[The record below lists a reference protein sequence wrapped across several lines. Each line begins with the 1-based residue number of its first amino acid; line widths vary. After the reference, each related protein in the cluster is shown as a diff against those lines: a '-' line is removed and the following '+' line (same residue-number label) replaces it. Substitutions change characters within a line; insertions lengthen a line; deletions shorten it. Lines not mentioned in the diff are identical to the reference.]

1 MKQLTD
7 SRRRR
12 TTRFALCLVII
23 TALFITASF
32 SKRSEMTV
40 QATPDV
46 TERTQDVPETVHTV
60 FSNPAAIACADR
72 VSNTAGTS
80 PGLPPLY
87 PSPIVVAGLSGIITK
102 VTVTFG
108 ITSTFPDDIDILLEG
123 PTGAR
128 SLVMSDAGGS
138 GDHTNISFTWDQ
150 TAAALMPDGP
160 TTPIPTGTFRPSNYV
175 GLAAPEPGGVDNFPA
190 PGPGL
195 LAYTADFNVFNGT
208 APNGTWKLYVVD
220 DQQIDLNSLPGGW
233 SIDITTGSAAC
244 VGARRP
250 VDFNGDGKSDYT
262 VIRNT
267 GGGPGGQL
275 SWLTHLN
282 GGADSP
288 VQPWGLNGDEFV
300 PADYDG
306 DGKTDIAVWRL
317 GSPFNAYFYILQSNT
332 NTLRA
337 DQFGQ
342 SGDDPSVIG
351 DYDGDGKVDPAVY
364 RSGALP
370 GDHSFW
376 WYRSSIT
383 NAITL
388 GAEFGQ
394 NGDFSTPGDFDG
406 DGKFDYCVQRNNGGG
421 NARFFRKYSSGIP
434 SDSVVFGTPTD
445 VILPG
450 FYDADCKTD
459 LAVIR
464 GSGGQ
469 IFWNILNTTNGS
481 TTGLFWGISATDF
494 PTQGDYDGDGLIDV
508 AVWRP
513 NADPSQNYFYV
524 HSSGAGDFQFEW
536 GQNGDYPV
544 ANFNN
549 H

>member
-7 SRRRR
+7 SRRLSF
-12 TTRFALCLVII
+12 TRFALCLLII
-23 TALFITASF
+23 AALFITASF
-32 SKRSEMTV
+32 SKRS
-40 QATPDV
+40 QATVRAITVV
-46 TERTQDVPETVHTV
+46 TERTQDVPETVHVV
-60 FSNPAAIACADR
+60 FSNAAAIVCADR
-72 VSNTAGTS
+72 ASNNAGTN

-87 PSPIVVAGLSGIITK
+87 PSPIVVSGMSGNITK
-102 VTVTFG
+102 VTVTFA
-108 ITSTFPDDIDILLEG
+108 ITSTFPDDLDVLLEG

-138 GDHTNISFTWDQ
+138 GDHTNVSFTWDQ

-160 TTPIPTGTFRPSNYV
+160 TTPIPTGTFKPSNYV
-175 GLAAPEPGGVDNFPA
+175 GLATPEPGGADNFPV

-195 LAYTADFNVFNGT
+195 LSYTADFNVFNGT

-220 DQQIDLNSLPGGW
+220 DQVVDNNSLPGGW
-233 SIDITTGSAAC
+233 SIDITAAPANC
-244 VGARRP
+244 TGARRP

-262 VIRNT
+262 VTRNT
-267 GGGPGGQL
+267 GGGPSGQL
-275 SWLTHLN
+275 TWLTHFT
-282 GGADSP
+282 GGADAP
-288 VQPWGLNGDEFV
+288 NQPWGLQGDELV

-306 DGKTDIAVWRL
+306 DGKTDISVWRP
-317 GSPFNAYFYILQSNT
+317 GTPFNSWFYILQSNT
-332 NTLRA
+332 NTFRA

-351 DYDGDGKVDPAVY
+351 DYDGDGKVDPTVY
-364 RSGALP
+364 RSGISA

-376 WYRSSIT
+376 WYRSSLT

-394 NGDFSTPGDFDG
+394 TGDFPAPGDYDG
-406 DGKFDYCVQRNNGGG
+406 DGKFDFVVQRNGGSG
-421 NARFFRKYSSGIP
+421 NARFFRKFSSGIP

-445 VILPG
+445 IIVPG

-459 LAVIR
+459 LAVER
-464 GSGGQ
+464 GSGGLLY
-469 IFWNILNTTNGS
+469 WNILNSTNGS
-481 TTGLFWGISATDF
+481 ITGLFFGNVATDF
-494 PTQGDYDGDGLIDV
+494 PTQGDYDGDGLIDI

-513 NADPSQNYFYV
+513 NVDPTQNFFYV

-544 ANFNN
+544 ANFNT